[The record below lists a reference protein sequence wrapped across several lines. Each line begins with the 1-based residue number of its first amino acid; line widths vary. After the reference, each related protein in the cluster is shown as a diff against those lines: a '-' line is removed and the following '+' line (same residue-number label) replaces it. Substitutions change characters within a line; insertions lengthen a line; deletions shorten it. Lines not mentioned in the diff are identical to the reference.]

1 MSRENAPIR
10 VALLRLRQQ
19 AEAQVAA
26 LDGDLR
32 GLFEASRSSN
42 ADDEHDP
49 EGSTIAFERAQLTAV
64 LDAARR
70 QIAELDVALQRLD
83 AGTYGVC
90 EGCARPIPAERLAVR
105 PSARTCVAC
114 ADRR

>member
-1 MSRENAPIR
+1 MDRDFSAVRAELLASRDAT
-10 VALLRLRQQ
+10 
-19 AEAQVAA
+19 EAQVRA
-26 LDGDLR
+26 LDDDLR
-32 GLFEASRSSN
+32 AVFEASRSSN

-64 LDAARR
+64 LTAARR
-70 QIAELDVALQRLD
+70 RLTELDVAVQRLD

-90 EGCARPIPAERLAVR
+90 ERCSRPIPAERLAAR

-114 ADRR
+114 ASRR